1 VTHRLPQFCSGRKF
15 QVEQNTP
22 RIGGYG
28 GRGSCSQNLL
38 RNNILGKNMNSSD
51 SSDREEVACE
61 LPDEQEL
68 FPIVGIG
75 ASAGGLEA
83 FTEFLTHLPN
93 DTGMGFV
100 LVQHLAPDHK
110 SLLTEILAKA
120 TRMPVIEVRDGMT
133 VEPNHIYIIPPN
145 RKMTIS
151 QGVLKLTPR
160 ENTHGKHMPVDSL
173 FYSLA
178 ERGQKAIGVVMSGG
192 DGDGTLGLETIKA
205 QGGIT
210 FAQSEGSAQFHSMP
224 HNAALS
230 GCVDFIL
237 SPQEIAEELARISRH
252 PFVNSVKTLSESKDD
267 FQEIFTLL
275 RPVGIDFTNY
285 KLPTLKRRIQRRLV
299 LHKLEKL
306 EDYVKYLQDNPA
318 EVEAL
323 SQDCLIHV
331 TSFFRDSEA
340 FQALTNQVFPTI
352 TQDKSQSNAIRIWV
366 PACSTGEEVY
376 SIAICLLE
384 FLSDWATKPTIQI
397 FGTDISDSAIEK
409 ARSGRYVKNLTGNV
423 SPERLQRFFL
433 KVEGG
438 YQVSKI
444 IREMCVFAKQNLV
457 ADSPFSNLDLISCR
471 NVLIYLQPASQKKV
485 IPLFHYSLKPTGF
498 LFLGISETT
507 GEFSNLFALVDK
519 KYKIYSRK
527 VASIRLNLDFVTSN
541 YPAEKASSKII
552 NKDKDAGNGVDIQKE
567 AERIIWDKYA
577 PVGVIVNSDLD
588 ILQFRGETSPYL
600 SPPPGK
606 PSFNLLKMAQVGLR
620 LELRTAINQAK
631 QLNLSVRKEG
641 IQFADKEQLKE
652 VSFEVIPFKVAGS
665 LERYFLV
672 LFEHITGIAIAI
684 NNPKAIAPKKQT
696 ATGQEMIQLK
706 QELAAT
712 QQELAATRDYLQSI
726 IQEQEGTNQDIITAN
741 EEILSSNEELQS
753 TNEELETAKE
763 EIQATNE
770 ELHTTNDELRSRII
784 ESNQVNNDIRNFL
797 FCTNIPIVMLERNL
811 SIRRFTPMAAKIF
824 NLIPTD
830 VGRSLNQIK
839 TNINITNLEQL
850 ILEVIET
857 LTVKEQ
863 EVQDK
868 QGHWYDMV
876 IRPYQT
882 TENQIDGAVV
892 ALFDIH
898 TLKINAQKLE
908 EARDYAEAIVDTVRE
923 PLIVIDTNLRVL
935 TANQSFYQTFRVLPV
950 ETESQSIF
958 ELGNGQWDIPQLRS
972 LLEEVLPQNKQIRNF
987 EVEHDFGLIGCKT
1000 MLFSACEILRSDSR
1014 TILLAIEDITERKLF
1029 EKQRDQQLA
1038 TEKSLRIES
1047 EAANRAKDEFLSI
1060 VSHELRNPLN
1070 SILGWT
1076 QLLQNRKFDTATTA
1090 RALEM
1095 VEKSAKSQVKL
1106 IEDILDISRITTG
1119 KLQLKVASIHLAPL
1133 INTAIDVVRLSAQ
1146 AKNIHI
1152 EHVLESDLRV
1162 SGDADRLQQVMWNLL
1177 SNAIKFTPIG
1187 GEVTVKL
1194 EQIDQEVQIEV
1205 SDTGKGI
1212 SPEFLPYVFE
1222 RFRQADSSSTRMHD
1236 GLGLG
1241 LSIVRYLVE
1250 LHGGKVQAAS
1260 RGEGQGTT
1268 MTVRLN
1274 KQTLPLETTGTT
1286 KEPGVPLDSIPTLQ
1300 GLRVLVVDN
1309 DPAILELV
1317 AMIIELHG
1325 ALSTGVSSASLAIA
1339 SLTENPRQY
1348 DVLLSDIGM
1357 PGEDGY
1363 ALIRQVRALPAE
1375 FGGQIPAAALTG
1387 YASVEEKTKCL
1398 TAGFQRCIAKPI
1410 DLDELVSIIAG
1421 LTGNG

>member
-1 VTHRLPQFCSGRKF
+1 
-15 QVEQNTP
+15 
-22 RIGGYG
+22 
-28 GRGSCSQNLL
+28 
-38 RNNILGKNMNSSD
+38 MNSTD
-51 SSDREEVACE
+51 SSDREQATEKH
-61 LPDEQEL
+61 PDEQEL

-83 FTEFLTHLPN
+83 FTELLTYLPN

-100 LVQHLAPDHK
+100 LVQHLSPDHK
-110 SLLTEILAKA
+110 SLLTEILARA
-120 TRMPVIEVRDGMT
+120 TEIPVIEVTDGMI

-151 QGVLKLTPR
+151 EGMLKLTPR

-178 ERGQKAIGVVMSGG
+178 ERGQKAVGVVMSGG
-192 DGDGTLGLETIKA
+192 DGDGTLGLEAIKA
-205 QGGIT
+205 SGGIT

-237 SPQEIAEELARISRH
+237 SPQEIAEELARISHH
-252 PFVNSVKTLSESKDD
+252 PFVNGDKTLPESKDA

-306 EDYVKYLQDNPA
+306 EDYVKYLQHNPG

-340 FQALTNQVFPTI
+340 FQALKNQVFPII

-409 ARSGRYVKNLTGNV
+409 ARSGRYVKKLLGNV
-423 SPERLQRFFL
+423 SPERLQRFFF
-433 KVEGG
+433 KVEEG
-438 YQVSKI
+438 YQVSKT
-444 IREMCVFAKQNLV
+444 IREICVFAKQNLV
-457 ADSPFSNLDLISCR
+457 ADPPFSNLDLISCR

-485 IPLFHYSLKPTGF
+485 IPLFHYSLKSTGF
-498 LFLGISETT
+498 LFLGISETI

-519 KYKIYSRK
+519 KHKIYSRK
-527 VASIRLNLDFVTSN
+527 LASIRLNLDFVTSN
-541 YPAEKASSKII
+541 YPVEKANGKKI
-552 NKDKDAGNGVDIQKE
+552 NKDKDSGNGTEIQKE

-577 PVGVIVNSDLD
+577 PVGVVVNSDLD
-588 ILQFRGETSPYL
+588 ILQFRGETSAYL
-600 SPPPGK
+600 GPPPGK

-620 LELRTAINQAK
+620 LELRTALNQAK
-631 QLNLSVRKEG
+631 KLNLSVRKEG
-641 IQFADKEQLKE
+641 IQFADKEQLRE
-652 VSFEVIPFKVAGS
+652 VSFEVIPFKIAGFE
-665 LERYFLV
+665 ERYFLV
-672 LFEHITGIAIAI
+672 LFEHITASVSAT
-684 NNPKAIAPKKQT
+684 NNPKLIADKGKQT
-696 ATGQEMIQLK
+696 AAGQHLLQLK

-712 QQELAATRDYLQSI
+712 QQELAATKDYLQSI
-726 IQEQEGTNQDIITAN
+726 IQEQEGTNQDIVTAN

-811 SIRRFTPMAAKIF
+811 SIRRFTPMAEKIF

-830 VGRSLNQIK
+830 VGRSLTQIK
-839 TNINITNLEQL
+839 TNIRIGNLEQL

-908 EARDYAEAIVDTVRE
+908 EARDYAEAIVDTVQQ
-923 PLIVIDTNLRVL
+923 PLIVIDTDLRVL

-950 ETESQSIF
+950 ETESRTIF

-987 EVEHDFGLIGCKT
+987 EVEYDFGLIGRKT
-1000 MLFSACEILRSDSR
+1000 MLFSACEILGSDSS
-1014 TILLAIEDITERKLF
+1014 TILLAIEDITEQKLF
-1029 EKQRDQQLA
+1029 EKQRDQQL
-1038 TEKSLRIES
+1038 TSEQSLRMES

-1076 QLLQNRKFDTATTA
+1076 QLLRNRKFDTATTA
-1090 RALEM
+1090 RALEI

-1119 KLQLKVASIHLAPL
+1119 KLQLQVAPIHLAPL
-1133 INTAIDVVRLSAQ
+1133 INAAIDVVRLSAN

-1152 EHVLESDLRV
+1152 EHVVEQDLRV
-1162 SGDADRLQQVMWNLL
+1162 SGDPDRLQQVIWNLL
-1177 SNAIKFTPIG
+1177 SNAIKFTPVG
-1187 GEVTVKL
+1187 GQVTVKL
-1194 EQIDQEVQIEV
+1194 EEIDAQAQIEV

-1212 SPEFLPYVFE
+1212 SPEFLPYVFD
-1222 RFRQADSSSTRMHD
+1222 RFRQADSSSIRIHD

-1250 LHGGKVQAAS
+1250 LHGGTVQAAS
-1260 RGEGQGTT
+1260 PGEGQGTT

-1274 KQTLPLETTGTT
+1274 KQTLPVETTVSTA
-1286 KEPGVPLDSIPTLQ
+1286 KSGVPLDSIPTLE

-1309 DPAILELV
+1309 DPAILELLT
-1317 AMIIELHG
+1317 MIIELHG
-1325 ALSTGVSSASLAIA
+1325 ALSTGVTSASLAIA
-1339 SLTENPRQY
+1339 SLTENPGQY

-1357 PGEDGY
+1357 PNQDGY

-1387 YASVEEKTKCL
+1387 YASVEEENKCL
-1398 TAGFQRCIAKPI
+1398 RAGFQRYISKPI
-1410 DLDELVSIIAG
+1410 DLDELVLIIAG
-1421 LTGNG
+1421 LAGNG

>member
-1 VTHRLPQFCSGRKF
+1 
-15 QVEQNTP
+15 
-22 RIGGYG
+22 
-28 GRGSCSQNLL
+28 
-38 RNNILGKNMNSSD
+38 MNSTD
-51 SSDREEVACE
+51 SSNREEIPE
-61 LPDEQEL
+61 ERPEQQEL

-83 FTEFLTHLPN
+83 FTELLMHLPN

-100 LVQHLAPDHK
+100 LVQHLSPDHK
-110 SLLTEILAKA
+110 SLLTEILARA
-120 TRMPVIEVRDGMT
+120 TEIPVIEVRDGMS
-133 VEPNHIYIIPPN
+133 VQPNHIYIIPPN

-160 ENTHGKHMPVDSL
+160 ENTDGKHMPVDSL

-178 ERGQKAIGVVMSGG
+178 KRGQRAIGVVLSGG
-192 DGDGTLGLETIKA
+192 DGDGALGLEAIKA
-205 QGGIT
+205 SGGIT
-210 FAQSEGSAQFHSMP
+210 FAQSEESAKFHSMP
-224 HNAALS
+224 HNAATS

-237 SPQEIAEELARISRH
+237 SPQEIAEELGRISHH
-252 PFVNSVKTLSESKDD
+252 PFVSSVKTLPESKDD
-267 FQEIFTLL
+267 LHQIFTLL
-275 RPVGIDFTNY
+275 QGVGIDFTNY

-306 EDYVKYLQDNPA
+306 EDYVKYLQDNPI

-323 SQDCLIHV
+323 SQDFLIHV
-331 TSFFRDSEA
+331 TSFFRDPEA
-340 FQALTNQVFPTI
+340 FQALKNQVFPII
-352 TQDKSQSNAIRIWV
+352 TQDKSHLNPIRIWV

-409 ARSGRYVKNLTGNV
+409 ARSGRYVKNLLGNV
-423 SPERLQRFFL
+423 SPERLQRFFF
-433 KVEGG
+433 KVEEG
-438 YQVSKI
+438 YQVSKT

-457 ADSPFSNLDLISCR
+457 ADPPFSNLDLISCR
-471 NVLIYLQPASQKKV
+471 NVLIYLQPALQKKV

-519 KYKIYSRK
+519 KHKIYSRK
-527 VASIRLNLDFVTSN
+527 LASIRLNLDFVTSN
-541 YPAEKASSKII
+541 SLAQKASGKQM
-552 NKDKDAGNGVDIQKE
+552 NKDAGNGIDIQKE

-577 PVGVIVNSDLD
+577 PVGVIVNNDLD
-588 ILQFRGETSPYL
+588 ILQFRGETSSYL
-600 SPPPGK
+600 GPPPGK

-620 LELRTAINQAK
+620 LELRTALNQAK
-631 QLNLSVRKEG
+631 KLNLSVRKEG
-641 IQFADKEQLKE
+641 IQFADKEQLRE
-652 VSFEVIPFKVAGS
+652 VSFEVIPFKIAGFE
-665 LERYFLV
+665 ERYFLV
-672 LFEHITGIAIAI
+672 LFEHITASAIVT
-684 NNPKAIAPKKQT
+684 NNPKVIATKGKQT
-696 ATGQEMIQLK
+696 AAGQQIIQLK

-712 QQELAATRDYLQSI
+712 QQELAATKDYLQSI
-726 IQEQEGTNQDIITAN
+726 IQEQEGTNQDIVTAN

-784 ESNQVNNDIRNFL
+784 ESNQINNDIRNFL

-811 SIRRFTPMAAKIF
+811 SIRRFTPMAEKIF
-824 NLIPTD
+824 NLIATD
-830 VGRSLNQIK
+830 VGRSLSQIR
-839 TNINITNLEQL
+839 TNIRIGNLEQL

-863 EVQDK
+863 EVQDN

-908 EARDYAEAIVDTVRE
+908 EARDYAEAIVDTVGE
-923 PLIVIDTNLRVL
+923 PLIVIDTDLRVL
-935 TANQSFYQTFRVLPV
+935 TANQSFYETFQVLPV
-950 ETESQSIF
+950 ETESRSIF

-1000 MLFSACEILRSDSR
+1000 MLFSACQILRSDST

-1029 EKQRDQQLA
+1029 EKQRDQQL
-1038 TEKSLRIES
+1038 TSEQLLRIES
-1047 EAANRAKDEFLSI
+1047 EASNRAKDEFLSI

-1076 QLLQNRKFDTATTA
+1076 QLLQKRKFDTAATA

-1095 VEKSAKSQVKL
+1095 VEKSAKLQVKL

-1119 KLQLKVASIHLAPL
+1119 KLQLQVASIQLAPL
-1133 INTAIDVVRLSAQ
+1133 INAAIDVVRLSSEV
-1146 AKNIHI
+1146 KNIHI
-1152 EHVLESDLRV
+1152 EHVVEQDLRV
-1162 SGDADRLQQVMWNLL
+1162 SGDSDRLQQVIWNLL
-1177 SNAIKFTPIG
+1177 SNAIKFTPVG

-1194 EQIDQEVQIEV
+1194 EQIDQEAQIEV

-1250 LHGGKVQAAS
+1250 LHGGTVQAAS

-1274 KQTLPLETTGTT
+1274 KQTLPIETTVST
-1286 KEPGVPLDSIPTLQ
+1286 KEPGVPLDSIPTLE
-1300 GLRVLVVDN
+1300 GLRVLVVDD
-1309 DPAILELV
+1309 DPALLGLLTT
-1317 AMIIELHG
+1317 IIESHG

-1363 ALIRQVRALPAE
+1363 ALIRQVRALSAE

-1387 YASVEEKTKCL
+1387 YASVEEQTKCL

-1410 DLDELVSIIAG
+1410 NVDELVSIVAG
-1421 LTGNG
+1421 LAGNG